1 MTERMRSRTPSPA
14 STITA
19 ERIGQSPSA
28 ATFTRT
34 LDFTR
39 NRAPQISTR
48 LPKLGD
54 AGLLHT
60 DKVPPRGSSIR
71 THRVPM
77 TSIISTIPQRPRFHD
92 SARVTKKEWKSFQRY
107 SKPIWEHTPQII
119 VKPSVPKESVR
130 TIPFSVEAAK
140 KNSVNIF
147 DRRTFM
153 TQGRIINN
161 KEALKTLK
169 PAEIKIVSRSNKK
182 PEIQVRPTLQVAQAR
197 ADLANRNQAQIT
209 FVKLKEARFPEA
221 QAQKIITHA
230 IGSKKWIEPRS
241 KPHTLNSTKP
251 ITMARE
257 QTSQQQ
263 IKVSTDPKNKMIRE
277 IQISPKPQHKVL
289 ELFLERQRRQ
299 TESIRH
305 IKYGRATTERIR
317 YVKKTIDWLFKG
329 SKKKTITG
337 TEIAA
342 NLPVQIVPH
351 RFKSTVIPTSKH
363 DGTYSKN
370 VSDISTIGTFST
382 KKDAQNAAR
391 RAIETHPAVTRA
403 KYGESV
409 RRETIGLAYSGE
421 APPIYMSAAQA
432 LLAINRRPTKL
443 PQQFPG

>member
-1 MTERMRSRTPSPA
+1 MTERIGSRTPSPA

-19 ERIGQSPSA
+19 ERIGQSPSV

-77 TSIISTIPQRPRFHD
+77 TTIISTIPQRPRFHD

-107 SKPIWEHTPQII
+107 SKPIWEHSPQNV

-130 TIPFSVEAAK
+130 PVPFNVEAAK

-147 DRRTFM
+147 DRRTYM
-153 TQGRIINN
+153 TKGRIINN

-169 PAEIKIVSRSNKK
+169 PAEIKIVSGSNKK
-182 PEIQVRPTLQVAQAR
+182 PEIQVRPTLQIAQAR

-209 FVKLKEARFPEA
+209 FAKLREARFPEA

-230 IGSKKWIEPRS
+230 IGSKKWIEPGS
-241 KPHTLNSTKP
+241 KPHTLKNTKP
-251 ITMARE
+251 ITIAAE
-257 QTSQQQ
+257 QPQ
-263 IKVSTDPKNKMIRE
+263 ITVTPDLKDKTRQK
-277 IQISPKPQHKVL
+277 IQFSPKPQRTVL

-351 RFKSTVIPTSKH
+351 RFKSTVIPHHKH

-370 VSDISTIGTFST
+370 VSDISTTGTFST
-382 KKDAQNAAR
+382 KKDAQYAAR
-391 RAIETHPAVTRA
+391 RAIETHPAVTKA
-403 KYGESV
+403 QYGESV

-421 APPIYMSAAQA
+421 APPIYVSAAQA